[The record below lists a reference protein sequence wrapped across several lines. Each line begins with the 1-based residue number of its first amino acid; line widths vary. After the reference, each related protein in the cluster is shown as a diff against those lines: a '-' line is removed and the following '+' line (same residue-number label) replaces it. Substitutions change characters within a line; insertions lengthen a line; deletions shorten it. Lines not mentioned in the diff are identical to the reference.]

1 MMENFLENGKGIIYT
16 LKTIVSGFFFISH
29 VFVANLLMHNH
40 LLEFFFGLMIQETL
54 TTVC

>member
-1 MMENFLENGKGIIYT
+1 MMENFLENGKGIIYP
-16 LKTIVSGFFFISH
+16 LKTIISVFFFISH